1 MTYQYFAYLYDE
13 LMKDVPYQA
22 WMDYITSRIQQKNQ
36 HVLDLACG
44 TGSLSIPL
52 SKMGFHVTG
61 ADLSA
66 EMLAVADEKARAEQ
80 AVITL
85 LQQDM
90 TDLSELGSESFDT
103 IICFCDS
110 LNYLPDEQAVSQTFK
125 GVYELLKPNGA
136 FMFDVHSIEKIENVF
151 INQTF
156 VSTDELVSF
165 IWNCFEGDDPHSVEH
180 ELTFFV
186 KNEEQSLYDRYD
198 ELHIQ
203 RTYPINFYEALLKEI
218 GFSNIEIT
226 SDFENSLSS
235 GSKERIFFCCK
246 KSAGAL

>member
-1 MTYQYFAYLYDE
+1 MTYQHFAYLYDD
-13 LMKDVPYQA
+13 LMKDVPYHA
-22 WMDYITSRIQQKNQ
+22 WIDYMTHRVQQNNQ

-44 TGSLSIPL
+44 TGALSIPL
-52 SKMGFHVTG
+52 AKMGFQVTG
-61 ADLSA
+61 VDLSA
-66 EMLAVADEKARAEQ
+66 EMLAVADEKARTEQ
-80 AVITL
+80 AGITL

-110 LNYLPDEQAVSQTFK
+110 LNYLTDEQAVIQTFR

-136 FMFDVHSIEKIENVF
+136 FMFDVHSIEKIETIF

-156 VSTDELVSF
+156 VSTDEKVSF
-165 IWNCFEGDDPHSVEH
+165 IWNCFEGDESHSVEH

-186 KNEEQSLYDRYD
+186 KNEDQSLYGRYD

-203 RTYPINFYEALLKEI
+203 RTYPIDFYEGLLKEV
-218 GFSNIEIT
+218 GFSNIDIT
-226 SDFENSLSS
+226 SDFENNLSS
-235 GSKERIFFCCK
+235 DQKERIFFCCHK
-246 KSAGAL
+246 K